1 MSELLGGCPSHCRWN
16 AAGDNGSHITQYILE
31 YDEGKGED
39 FVEVF
44 KSRGKQHNLTK
55 LQASTCY
62 KFRLAAVNEY
72 GKRYVA
78 CIIDTPEMNIVAVF
92 GFTNPASGYSCYMS
106 D

>member
-1 MSELLGGCPSHCRWN
+1 MHTCMYELLWVWPCHCRWN

-78 CIIDTPEMNIVAVF
+78 SIIDTPETNAVAAF
-92 GFTNPASGYSCYMS
+92 DFTNPASG
-106 D
+106 